1 MWQRAT
7 SPRTMTAQL
16 HLSIH
21 STLSLNHLTA
31 FITCHF
37 HPFVPMTDRNS
48 RSRLQIAGDR
58 LSAMASTVTG
68 RPSHGFPAFDDLPEV
83 EGQPQGCLW
92 GHFDKGQKKDEV
104 GSKQSQT
111 PDEPWP

>member
-1 MWQRAT
+1 
-7 SPRTMTAQL
+7 
-16 HLSIH
+16 
-21 STLSLNHLTA
+21 
-31 FITCHF
+31 
-37 HPFVPMTDRNS
+37 MTDRNS

-68 RPSHGFPAFDDLPEV
+68 RPSHRFPAFDDLPKV

-104 GSKQSQT
+104 GSKHSQT
-111 PDEPWP
+111 PDEPWPL